1 MGVRPVDDRQ
11 RGIPLG
17 RDAIRRMGLNAPL
30 RSLQNGRPFPSDE
43 ENAMAIPTR
52 PEGYHSVTPYLV
64 CDGAAQAIEF
74 YAKAFGATELFRLP
88 MGDKVGHA
96 EIMIGDSHVML
107 SDEWPDMNLRGPKAR
122 GGPTASLMV
131 YVDDVDAMFARAVT
145 AGAAVESAV
154 ANQFWGD
161 RTGTLVDPF
170 GHRWMLATHVEEVP
184 PEEMERRMAQWSKQ
198 AA

>member
-1 MGVRPVDDRQ
+1 
-11 RGIPLG
+11 
-17 RDAIRRMGLNAPL
+17 
-30 RSLQNGRPFPSDE
+30 
-43 ENAMAIPTR
+43 
-52 PEGYHSVTPYLV
+52 
-64 CDGAAQAIEF
+64 
-74 YAKAFGATELFRLP
+74 
-88 MGDKVGHA
+88 
-96 EIMIGDSHVML
+96 MIGDSHVML
-107 SDEWPDMNLRGPKAR
+107 SDEWPDMNLRGPKSR

-184 PEEMERRMAQWSKQ
+184 PEEMERRMAEWSKQ